1 MQFQR
6 PALVQQ
12 QKLKMSP
19 RLYQSIQ
26 LMAMPVQDLKLRIQQ
41 ELESNPALQVVAD
54 PAMVSLDEVSSKTDD
69 AVDREEYDYF
79 SAYTEAGTHTTSG
92 RVDEQA
98 ADDRHGFIEGVL
110 SRPESLQDHLL
121 WQLRLQPLKQ
131 AAFEAAELLIRNLDE
146 HGFHVVPPETLLP
159 KHLQHECEPMI
170 RLIRSFEPVG
180 TCVSD
185 HWESLLVQAEADP
198 DAPELAL
205 ELLRNHSHRLQKIR
219 PVELAR
225 VLKVE
230 SAALEGA
237 LAYIRTLD
245 PYPGARYSSDTPT
258 YVVPDLQVRIRD
270 GQFVILLNDSEIPVL
285 GVDPFF
291 DEMQAG
297 TKEVRQFVTNRV
309 RDAKWFIGSI
319 EQRNRTMVRVAR
331 AIVEFQRDFFLRG
344 PKHLAPLTL
353 KDIAAEVGVHE
364 ATVSRITTSKYMQT
378 EWGIFELKYFFSNS
392 VGSTSIGPSRYSKEG
407 VKAIIKEILT
417 EEGTERH
424 LSDQKISDIL
434 EKRGIKIARRTVT
447 KYRKELAIDSS
458 YDR

>member
-6 PALVQQ
+6 PALVQE

-26 LMAMPVQDLKLRIQQ
+26 LMALPVQDLKLRIQQ
-41 ELESNPALQVVAD
+41 ELEVNPALQVVAD
-54 PAMVSLDEVSSKTDD
+54 SATVSLDEVANPSSEN
-69 AVDREEYDYF
+69 VDREEYDYY
-79 SAYTEAGTHTTSG
+79 SAYTEAGARTTSG

-98 ADDRHGFIEGVL
+98 ADDRHAFIEGAL

-121 WQLRLQPLKQ
+121 WQLRLQPLQ
-131 AAFEAAELLIRNLDE
+131 QHAFEVAELLIHNLDE
-146 HGFHVVPPETLLP
+146 HGFHVVEPHTLLSDAQMP
-159 KHLQHECEPMI
+159 ELEPMKE
-170 RLIRSFEPVG
+170 LVRSLEPVG
-180 TCVSD
+180 TCVRD
-185 HWESLLVQAEADP
+185 HWESLLVQAQADP
-198 DAPELAL
+198 DAPGLVL
-205 ELLRNHSHRLQKIR
+205 ELLRSNPDRLQKVR
-219 PVELAR
+219 PADLAR
-225 VLKVE
+225 SLKVDRE
-230 SAALEGA
+230 DVDAALQ
-237 LAYIRTLD
+237 YIRRLD
-245 PYPGARYSSDTPT
+245 PYPGARYSTDEPT
-258 YVVPDLQVRIRD
+258 YVVPDLQVRLQD
-270 GQFVILLNDSEIPVL
+270 GQFVIVLNDTEIPVL

-291 DEMQAG
+291 DEMQSG
-297 TKEVRQFVTNRV
+297 EKEVRQFVTNRV

-319 EQRNRTMVRVAR
+319 EQRNRTMLRVSR

-364 ATVSRITTSKYMQT
+364 ATVSRITNSKYMQT

-392 VGSTSIGPSRYSKEG
+392 VSSTSVGPSRYSKEG

-417 EEGTERH
+417 DEGSEKH

-434 EKRGIKIARRTVT
+434 EKRGIKIARRTVA